1 MRYNKIMLT
10 NEIISIIIPVYC
22 NEESLQELYN
32 IINDDV
38 IVKNENLKF
47 EIIFIDDG
55 SKDNSL
61 NILQGI
67 YNKYKPIVKVIK
79 LSRNFGQANAI
90 MAGLNFCSGNYAVIM
105 SADLQDPPGLINTM
119 IKKAYTGNR
128 DIVIATRKG
137 RDESIYRVIT
147 SKIFY
152 SIMKLLSFKNMPLGG
167 FDFFLV
173 SRRVMDIIVNDID
186 SNPFIQGKVLYTGF
200 QTEFIQYKRRK
211 RPYGKSKWSFSK
223 KINALIDS
231 VLSYSYFPIR
241 LMSLIGLLVSAAG
254 FLYAIIIIIS
264 YFHNNV
270 PFPGWAPIMI
280 LILVLSGFQ
289 MLMLGIIGEYLWRTL
304 DQVRRRPKYIIDKIY
319 Q

>member
-1 MRYNKIMLT
+1 MLT

-22 NEESLQELYN
+22 NEESLQELYK

-38 IVKNENLKF
+38 IVKNENLNF

-79 LSRNFGQANAI
+79 LSRNFGQVNAV

-119 IKKAYTGNR
+119 IKTANKGNR

-173 SRRVMDIIVNDID
+173 SRRVIDIIVNDID

>member
-1 MRYNKIMLT
+1 MY
-10 NEIISIIIPVYC
+10 SIILLSYYSEKRIVNVFNRVSKALEQEQIPF
-22 NEESLQELYN
+22 EF
-32 IINDDV
+32 IIM
-38 IVKNENLKF
+38 
-47 EIIFIDDG
+47 DDG

-79 LSRNFGQANAI
+79 LSRNFGQVNAV

-119 IKKAYTGNR
+119 IKTANKGNR

-173 SRRVMDIIVNDID
+173 SRRVIDIIVNDID

-200 QTEFIQYKRRK
+200 RTEFIQYKRRK
-211 RPYGKSKWSFSK
+211 RPYGKSKWAFSK
-223 KINALIDS
+223 
-231 VLSYSYFPIR
+231 
-241 LMSLIGLLVSAAG
+241 
-254 FLYAIIIIIS
+254 
-264 YFHNNV
+264 
-270 PFPGWAPIMI
+270 
-280 LILVLSGFQ
+280 
-289 MLMLGIIGEYLWRTL
+289 
-304 DQVRRRPKYIIDKIY
+304 
-319 Q
+319 